1 MTRLLTRQSL
11 QSSMCLTNKNLVL
24 VRIKPNILYRLRH
37 FQVRRADEI
46 LLGTKLRPFNI
57 EGYCILPGKKIA
69 VSRTSTVKSQARRH
83 NCPRLYR
90 FPLKAFLLRLIL
102 LTL

>member
-1 MTRLLTRQSL
+1 MARLLTRQSL

-24 VRIKPNILYRLRH
+24 VRIKPNIPYRLRH

-57 EGYCILPGKKIA
+57 EGYCILPGKK
-69 VSRTSTVKSQARRH
+69 KSQFRV
-83 NCPRLYR
+83 RLLWN
-90 FPLKAFLLRLIL
+90 LKLVDTTVQDCIGFL
-102 LTL
+102 

>member
-24 VRIKPNILYRLRH
+24 VRINPNILYRLRH

-57 EGYCILPGKKIA
+57 EGYCILPGKK
-69 VSRTSTVKSQARRH
+69 KSQFRV
-83 NCPRLYR
+83 RLLWN
-90 FPLKAFLLRLIL
+90 LKLADTTVQDSIGFL
-102 LTL
+102 